1 MNLSVW
7 IRKAFV
13 AQEAL
18 YQGTGFSRAEQSDEE
33 RGLCGLGKGSV
44 AKKPLDTDW
53 LRHD

>member
-33 RGLCGLGKGSV
+33 RGLQPLRTRKGLSG
-44 AKKPLDTDW
+44 
-53 LRHD
+53 